1 MKQSARKVRASDS
14 YSEFVSCAA
23 ANRSEEIRFFAPEG
37 HGVFCRRSQSC
48 CGLFVSGRI
57 GAGPIY
63 FFAGII
69 SASMVMEISS
79 PIIPGPYVMP
89 KSWRMILE
97 LALTPMR

>member
-1 MKQSARKVRASDS
+1 MRAMYRSFLALTGAKR
-14 YSEFVSCAA
+14 FVSSLQKATESSVSEASAA
-23 ANRSEEIRFFAPEG
+23 VVFFLL
-37 HGVFCRRSQSC
+37 S
-48 CGLFVSGRI
+48 RI

-69 SASMVMEISS
+69 SASIVMEISS

-97 LALTPMR
+97 LALTPTR